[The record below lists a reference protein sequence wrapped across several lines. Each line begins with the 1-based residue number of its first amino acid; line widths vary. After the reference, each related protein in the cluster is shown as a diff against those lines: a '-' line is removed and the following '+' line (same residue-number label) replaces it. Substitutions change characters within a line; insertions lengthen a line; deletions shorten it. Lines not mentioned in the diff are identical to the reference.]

1 MYQVPYRDTKLP
13 SFIGQDTLR
22 LTRVEKENYVLF
34 RQEDQVLN
42 WQEDQLALLVSD
54 TQQVLVPLKTQWTS
68 KDLIKKMLGMNTLK
82 RGFEV
87 HVSKH
92 NLNHGTYAVY
102 VFPDGKASFVTMV
115 QIPRVANAYFH
126 N

>member
-1 MYQVPYRDTKLP
+1 
-13 SFIGQDTLR
+13 
-22 LTRVEKENYVLF
+22 VEKENYVLF
-34 RQEDQVLN
+34 RKDDQVLN
-42 WQEDQLALLVSD
+42 WQEDQMALLVSD
-54 TQQVLVPLKTQWTS
+54 TQQVLVPLKTKWSS
-68 KDLIKKMLGMNTLK
+68 KDLIKKILGMPTLI

-92 NLNHGTYAVY
+92 NLNYGTYVVY
-102 VFPDGKASFVTMV
+102 VFPNGKASFVTEV